1 VGRKPA
7 SKLCYRHKGLP
18 LVLLRFH
25 YAPSTTYQVPGTTH
39 YVLLARLYLRTGRK
53 RKTPRTALLSQDPA
67 VQVSSALACFTSV
80 FGMGTGGTTP
90 LWARGESDVVDFPKG
105 GSWWRDVVVLTYECR
120 KRSRPRTIRT
130 GQLNASPRLHLRPI
144 NPVIYR
150 GPYLV
155 DPVGGLILGWASR
168 LDAFSGYPDRTWLP
182 CLCPWRD
189 SRDTRGTSTPVLS
202 Y

>member
-1 VGRKPA
+1 MVRGA
-7 SKLCYRHKGLP
+7 VNYRCCKRGL
-18 LVLLRFH
+18 V
-25 YAPSTTYQVPGTTH
+25 AG
-39 YVLLARLYLRTGRK
+39 GK

-90 LWARGESDVVDFPKG
+90 LWARGESDVVRLAVRSIPEWIF
-105 GSWWRDVVVLTYECR
+105 WWRDVSRYVVRGTWYVVAEVAVLSYECR